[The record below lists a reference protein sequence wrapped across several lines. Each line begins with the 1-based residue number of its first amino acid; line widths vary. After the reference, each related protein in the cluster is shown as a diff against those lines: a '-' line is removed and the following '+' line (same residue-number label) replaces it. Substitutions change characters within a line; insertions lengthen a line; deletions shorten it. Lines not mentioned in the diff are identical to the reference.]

1 MIAAMNSA
9 TAPVAP
15 GRLGQPLAA
24 PDALRYLEALGTWR
38 DERRAELD
46 MLDQAALEAADRS
59 AYTGDMLLSM
69 ALWKAV
75 ADRHDLLVATWD
87 SGRVGQTEL
96 ERLATLVWGR
106 LDSTLVSRSQAPPG
120 AAPGGSHPRRRG
132 SRRLASRGLSP
143 LRRARRLPAGPAGDR
158 PVAG

>member
-69 ALWKAV
+69 AL
-75 ADRHDLLVATWD
+75 
-87 SGRVGQTEL
+87 
-96 ERLATLVWGR
+96 
-106 LDSTLVSRSQAPPG
+106 
-120 AAPGGSHPRRRG
+120 
-132 SRRLASRGLSP
+132 
-143 LRRARRLPAGPAGDR
+143 
-158 PVAG
+158 